1 MYLSRS
7 IFLQPGNKKI
17 PNMNTSLN
25 IWSHHVVIY
34 FSKDEVEGSL
44 EFKHVELPDPLH
56 NGAPLLSQL
65 NVKVN
70 SGQTLAIV
78 PLDNEKINPFELLLE
93 RFFDPFKGA
102 LVSNVISFCF
112 RFWKNKTCL
121 WNAKIWTHITLHHIS
136 VLGWCGHTQFG
147 TFLVAIPACSG
158 VPSLVSSTL

>member
-1 MYLSRS
+1 M
-7 IFLQPGNKKI
+7 
-17 PNMNTSLN
+17 
-25 IWSHHVVIY
+25 
-34 FSKDEVEGSL
+34 
-44 EFKHVELPDPLH
+44 ELPDPLH

-112 RFWKNKTCL
+112 RF
-121 WNAKIWTHITLHHIS
+121 
-136 VLGWCGHTQFG
+136 
-147 TFLVAIPACSG
+147 
-158 VPSLVSSTL
+158 